1 MTGDDILKLAGELF
15 ARERLPS
22 EALCRN
28 VIGRAYYGAFHLALG
43 FLANLGLPK
52 PAGHGEPTQWL
63 IGSGERDA
71 AKAGRILQSLYEARR
86 HADYELTQ
94 KRAIDESRDLTFVKN
109 QVESANDVK
118 VLLSAC
124 DTEPVRS
131 RVIAGIQQICQ
142 KSARRGTP

>member
-1 MTGDDILKLAGELF
+1 MTGDDILKLAGDLF
-15 ARERLPS
+15 ARERSPS

-28 VIGRAYYGAFHLALG
+28 VIGRAYYGAFHVALG
-43 FLANLGLPK
+43 FLADLGLPK
-52 PAGHGEPTQWL
+52 PVGHGEPAQWL
-63 IGSGERDA
+63 IGSGERNA
-71 AKAGRILQSLYEARR
+71 ANAGRILQSLGEARR

-124 DTEPVRS
+124 GVEPVRS
-131 RVIAGIQQICQ
+131 RVIAGIQQIYQ
-142 KSARRGTP
+142 KTARRGTP